1 MAEKTFNNAAL
12 LDCQSNIHNAIAA
25 IKAAA
30 EGLNS
35 DTITALQHAAES
47 VLPHAVAAQED
58 GTEQAI
64 SDAFVRIA
72 CLADLIDDVNV
83 SIDDQL
89 LHAASVLL
97 NLANEQLVEPAT
109 A

>member
-30 EGLNS
+30 EGRNS

-47 VLPHAVAAQED
+47 VLPHAVAAQEE
-58 GTEQAI
+58 GTETAL

-72 CLADLIDDVNV
+72 CLADLIDNINL

-89 LHAASVLL
+89 LHGASVLL
-97 NLANEQLVEPAT
+97 HLASEQLVEPTT

>member
-1 MAEKTFNNAAL
+1 MAKNTFNTASL
-12 LDCQSNIHNAIAA
+12 LDCQSNICNAIAA
-25 IKAAA
+25 IKSAAI
-30 EGLNS
+30 ERSS
-35 DTITALQHAAES
+35 DTISALQHAAEG
-47 VLPHAVAAQED
+47 VLTHALAAQEE
-58 GTEQAI
+58 GTETAL

-72 CLADLIDDVNV
+72 CLADLIDDINL

-97 NLANEQLVEPAT
+97 HLANEQLVEPTT